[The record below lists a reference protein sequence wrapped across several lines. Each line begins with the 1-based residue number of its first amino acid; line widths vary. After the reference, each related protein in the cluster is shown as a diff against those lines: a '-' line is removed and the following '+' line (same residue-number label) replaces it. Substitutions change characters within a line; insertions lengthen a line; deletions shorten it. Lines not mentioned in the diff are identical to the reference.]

1 MMQFDKGIL
10 QNGGAAFFLETNEFE
25 RLPQLE
31 EYEELE
37 NIQNGGKSFSNRTDV
52 EHADGDEN
60 PGSKTALYGGV
71 SVSELLKNYQ
81 ERMQEKHSDIM
92 SGGGISSLKGMDE
105 RFKNLAVPF
114 SIFYDNRH
122 ERIQENAMQINGFKP
137 ATVMPENM
145 FNKMFYSLGMEK

>member
-1 MMQFDKGIL
+1 MQFDKGFL

-31 EYEELE
+31 EYEELA
-37 NIQNGGKSFSNRTDV
+37 NIQNGGKSFS
-52 EHADGDEN
+52 DEKDN
-60 PGSKTALYGGV
+60 LGSNKALYGGV

-81 ERMQEKHSDIM
+81 ERMQENRIDIM
-92 SGGGISSLKGMDE
+92 GGGVGGISSLKGIHE

-122 ERIQENAMQINGFKP
+122 ERIQENAMQINGYKP

-145 FNKMFYSLGMEK
+145 FNKMFYSVGVAK